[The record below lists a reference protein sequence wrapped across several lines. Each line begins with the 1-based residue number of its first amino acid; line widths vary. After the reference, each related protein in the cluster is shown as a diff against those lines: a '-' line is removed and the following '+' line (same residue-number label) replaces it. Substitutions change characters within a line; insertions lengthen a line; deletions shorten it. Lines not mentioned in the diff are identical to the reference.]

1 MLFGAIMLFKL
12 LGILLTLLGCIS
24 LYLCHPNQILLKSS
38 LSKTFTYLG
47 AIGLVA
53 GLLILFFSIPKLVA
67 VLIWLAV
74 ITLVWS
80 FIPFLNLFKRS
91 NAQ

>member
-1 MLFGAIMLFKL
+1 MLLKL
-12 LGILLTLLGCIS
+12 LGIILALLGCIS
-24 LYLCHPNQILLKSS
+24 LYLSHPNQNLLQTN
-38 LSKTFTYLG
+38 LSKTFIYLG
-47 AIGLVA
+47 TT
-53 GLLILFFSIPKLVA
+53 ILFASLIILLFSIPKLVA

-80 FIPFLNLFKRS
+80 FIPFLNLFKRN